1 MHQEMLRVVRHEAVP
16 DAFTRAIGEV
26 EALVA
31 AVRPEQ
37 LAAPTPCSEF
47 DVRAL
52 INHLIFENLAHA
64 ALADGAAIPAPD
76 RTTDYVGGDHV
87 AEYRASARAVRA
99 AFARPGMVTQRYGPL
114 EAPGSMLVQQ
124 LVIELLSH
132 GWDLASATG
141 QRTDLAPDV
150 AEDTLLVARSWYRD
164 QPRGQ
169 GNAFG
174 PEQRVPTDA
183 SAADRLA
190 AYLGRV
196 VECPLPSQ
204 GRGHVAFDRLR
215 DRCGWSAGT

>member
-1 MHQEMLRVVRHEAVP
+1 MLGVVRHETVL
-16 DAFTRAIGEV
+16 DAFTRVIGEV
-26 EALVA
+26 EAVVG

-37 LAAPTPCSEF
+37 LASPTPCSELA
-47 DVRAL
+47 VRAL

-64 ALADGAAIPAPD
+64 ALADGTAIPSPD
-76 RTTDYVGGDHV
+76 QMTDYVGGDHV
-87 AEYRASARAVRA
+87 AAYRDSVRAVRA

-124 LVIELLSH
+124 LIIELVSH
-132 GWDLASATG
+132 GWDLAKATG

-150 AEDTLLVARSWYRD
+150 AEDALTVARSWYRD
-164 QPRGQ
+164 QPRGP

-174 PEQRVPTDA
+174 PEQPAPPGA

-196 VECPLPSQ
+196 I
-204 GRGHVAFDRLR
+204 
-215 DRCGWSAGT
+215 